1 MNKPEFAH
9 IGVKLARIILNMN
22 INEKGLRAC
31 PAPNKEETRMM
42 VKTTMRNL
50 TKLISIIYCKSTMI
64 LIAKMSSEGVMLKQ
78 DLIMLVSRKKAMG

>member
-9 IGVKLARIILNMN
+9 IGVKLVRIIPNMN

-64 LIAKMSSEGVMLKQ
+64 LIAKMSSEEVMLKQ
-78 DLIMLVSRKKAMG
+78 DLIMSVSQKKAMG